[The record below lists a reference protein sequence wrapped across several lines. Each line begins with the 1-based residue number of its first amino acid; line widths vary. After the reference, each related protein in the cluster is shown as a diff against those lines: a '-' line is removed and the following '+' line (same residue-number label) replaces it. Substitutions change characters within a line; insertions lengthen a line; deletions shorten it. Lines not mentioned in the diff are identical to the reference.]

1 MSSKRFK
8 KAPANFNAK
17 KNGYARI
24 PVKHFRDFAFKVK
37 DYYVD
42 KYNFINNPYLLIKWP
57 KNDDDTDDRLYY
69 ITWPNYIIID
79 FENIFTLSAD
89 VAFEN
94 YDNGYVRDPFMS
106 MKYLLALNI
115 LIGLY
120 ELNDGGTYN
129 SLKEKQLI
137 HIRNASVSIS
147 NDAKNLGI
155 ELSKNYDNE
164 FEYTPIINITLKD
177 VLLNFI
183 NSVNPTI
190 NNFARKYMI
199 TYGDIVIAIHTVD
212 YSQEISIKIPSNDL
226 YKQPE
231 DPMEE
236 RIELHKFNEFIH
248 DNNIFG
254 IDSDHKYF
262 DRVESCNFQERK
274 FNIVLN

>member
-8 KAPANFNAK
+8 KAPANLDAK
-17 KNGYARI
+17 KNGYVKI
-24 PVKHFRDFAFKVK
+24 PVEYFRDFAFKVK
-37 DYYVD
+37 DYYVN

-57 KNDDDTDDRLYY
+57 KNDDDTDERLYF

-79 FENIFTLSAD
+79 FENIFTLSSD
-89 VAFEN
+89 IAFED
-94 YDNGYVRDPFMS
+94 YDKGYVRDPFMS

-120 ELNDGGTYN
+120 ELNDGNTYS

-137 HIRNASVSIS
+137 HVRNASISIN

-155 ELSKNYDNE
+155 KVSGGYSDE
-164 FEYTPIINITLKD
+164 FEYTPIISITLKD

-183 NSVNPTI
+183 NSANPTI

-199 TYGDIVIAIHTVD
+199 TCGDIGIAIHGVD
-212 YSQEISIKIPSNDL
+212 YSQEISIKIPSNSL
-226 YKQPE
+226 YKQPG

-254 IDSDHKYF
+254 INSDRKYF
-262 DRVESCNFQERK
+262 NRVESCNFQEKK
-274 FNIVLN
+274 FDIMLK